1 MTDEFDEKSWSL
13 SAVLQVA
20 DNEDL
25 DILVDHLTDSGKG
38 RSTLSTVCCQQL
50 LACRSA
56 GVYGHSDRNLMA
68 DEIRLFGGNSV
79 ANTMRGGE
87 GASYHEI
94 VGDAAKH
101 LKLDVHGSESV
112 PYVEAQILR
121 RLLLDALDGMSD
133 AQRRSTLSDVG
144 LGDLPG
150 TTRAEVA
157 SALREAPL
165 HGDVRLNVAAFVA
178 DSTATSVLG
187 RGIAVGAKAGL
198 APTIAGG
205 LALGTAFIP
214 LALVFGVV
222 ALASAAYRVTVP
234 CVIQVAYI
242 RQKAYHKRVTGVFL
256 DVVGAAASSE
266 KKPWMPPAPKLELP
280 RASYPKVGRI
290 KSYPAPKGRS

>member
-1 MTDEFDEKSWSL
+1 MADEFDEKWWSL

-25 DILVDHLTDSGKG
+25 DILADYLTDSGKG
-38 RSTLSTVCCQQL
+38 RSTLSTVRCQQL
-50 LACRSA
+50 SACRSA
-56 GVYGHSDRNLMA
+56 GVYGCSDRNLIA

-79 ANTMRGGE
+79 ANAMRGGE
-87 GASYHEI
+87 GAPYYEI

-112 PYVEAQILR
+112 PNVEGKILR

-133 AQRRSTLSDVG
+133 EQRRATLESVG
-144 LGDLPG
+144 LRDLSG

-157 SALREAPL
+157 SALREATP
-165 HGDVRLNVAAFVA
+165 HGDVRLNVAVFVA
-178 DSTATSVLG
+178 DRMATSVLG
-187 RGIAVGAKAGL
+187 RGIAVGAKAVL

-205 LALGTAFIP
+205 LALGTALIP
-214 LALVFGVV
+214 LALVLGVA

-234 CVIQVAYI
+234 CVIHVAYI
-242 RQKAYHKRVTGVFL
+242 RQKAYHKRAAGAFL
-256 DVVGAAASSE
+256 DVAGPSASSE

-280 RASYPKVGRI
+280 RASYPKVKPV
-290 KSYPAPKGRS
+290 KSYPAPKSRS